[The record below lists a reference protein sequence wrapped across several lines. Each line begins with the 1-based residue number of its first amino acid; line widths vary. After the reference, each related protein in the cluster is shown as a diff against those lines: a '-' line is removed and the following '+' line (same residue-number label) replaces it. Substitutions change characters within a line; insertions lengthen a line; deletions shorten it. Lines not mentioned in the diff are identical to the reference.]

1 MRFGNKYAEDY
12 HLDNITDRRGR
23 LRTVSVYHGPYFR
36 FLADAGT
43 VERAKRLF
51 PALSLLCLCAALA
64 PLLMDARM
72 THSWYVLL
80 PLALGLLPV
89 AYLLM
94 GAWRLLRAGELVTRE
109 HKDKLYDRFTGWSTV
124 LLMLSALSLLGQAVY
139 YLREPFE
146 AANLPVTLCT
156 LVLIASG
163 AVLFTRR
170 KALMMEQTPRE
181 FSTKA
186 FHSNCE
192 GE

>member
-1 MRFGNKYAEDY
+1 MRSEKKYAEDY
-12 HLDNITDRRGR
+12 RLDNNTDRNGR

-51 PALSLLCLCAALA
+51 PALSLLCLCAVLA

-80 PLALGLLPV
+80 PLVLGLFPA

-109 HKDKLYDRFTGWSTV
+109 HRDKLYDRFAGWSMV
-124 LLMLSALSLLGQAVY
+124 LLILSALSLLGQAVY

-170 KALMMEQTPRE
+170 KALMMGQVQPQD
-181 FSTKA
+181 
-186 FHSNCE
+186 
-192 GE
+192 